1 MSPFIIF
8 NDILEKY
15 VGDKPLMELPYRW
28 SEKHRH
34 YHTVNHLTQV
44 LADIE
49 NDYRFKDLSV
59 NKKHA
64 LLLAAFFHDIVYDP
78 KRQDNEEKSIEYFI
92 RSYKGHDPRMIDT
105 VCEIIECTKYR
116 KRPTNKLQRIMWD
129 ADNKGFTEGYETLLK
144 NEKLIRKEF
153 IHLSHKEYKEKRIT
167 FLNSFK
173 GLFNS
178 SVDKHLDKLI
188 AYIEKTY

>member
-15 VGDKPLMELPYRW
+15 IGDKPLMELPYRW
-28 SEKHRH
+28 GEKHRH

-44 LADIE
+44 LMDIE

-59 NKKHA
+59 NEKHA

-78 KRQDNEEKSIEYFI
+78 KRQDNEEKTIEYFI
-92 RSYKGHDPRMIDT
+92 RSYRGHDPRMIDT
-105 VCEIIECTKYR
+105 VCEIIECTKHR

-153 IHLSHKEYKEKRIT
+153 IHLSRKEYKEKRIA
-167 FLNSFK
+167 FLNSCK